1 MANTTAVYAR
11 IDTDLKNNAEV
22 ILGKLGITPSA
33 AIQMLYSQ
41 IVLQK
46 GMPFRSALPDYTVS
60 EKNGETKQDLIIER
74 RYSSFNELINSS
86 DSDTNRTISTVR
98 DMIVSEVPA
107 MLGDDCRRIIL
118 YGSYARGDFRID
130 SDIDIAVLTDSERS
144 ENHKYDDGIVD
155 IAVDIG
161 IKTSAV
167 VNFILLPYK
176 EFLDKKSWYPFYRN
190 IDEEGILL
198 YEC

>member
-1 MANTTAVYAR
+1 
-11 IDTDLKNNAEV
+11 
-22 ILGKLGITPSA
+22 
-33 AIQMLYSQ
+33 
-41 IVLQK
+41 
-46 GMPFRSALPDYTVS
+46 
-60 EKNGETKQDLIIER
+60 
-74 RYSSFNELINSS
+74 
-86 DSDTNRTISTVR
+86 
-98 DMIVSEVPA
+98 MIVSEVPA

-155 IAVDIG
+155 IAADIG
-161 IKTSAV
+161 IKTLAV